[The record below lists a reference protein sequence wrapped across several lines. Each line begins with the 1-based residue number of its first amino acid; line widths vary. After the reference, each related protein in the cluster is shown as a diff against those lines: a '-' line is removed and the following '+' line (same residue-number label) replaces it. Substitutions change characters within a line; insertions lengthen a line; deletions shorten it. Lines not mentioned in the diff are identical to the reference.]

1 MALEM
6 DIAALLSE
14 AELAVREAGLLFND
28 RELAG
33 HIHHKNKT
41 DYVTEVDTGIQE
53 LLCRRLAEILP
64 EARFMGEEQD
74 NSGLDT
80 SGLVWVLDP
89 VDGTTNFNTQAEAKR
104 RLSGAHLRRAAAAR
118 HCIQP
123 RLRRVLYRHSR
134 LRRKAERTRDMR
146 QPHGDA
152 L

>member
-53 LLCRRLAEILP
+53 LLRRRLAEILP
-64 EARFMGEEQD
+64 EAGSWAR
-74 NSGLDT
+74 SR
-80 SGLVWVLDP
+80 
-89 VDGTTNFNTQAEAKR
+89 TTPDWTPPA
-104 RLSGAHLRRAAAAR
+104 LSGSSTPWTGRP
-118 HCIQP
+118 I
-123 RLRRVLYRHSR
+123 LY
-134 LRRKAERTRDMR
+134 T
-146 QPHGDA
+146 G
-152 L
+152 

>member
-53 LLCRRLAEILP
+53 LLRRRLAEILP

-80 SGLVWVLDP
+80 IRPCLGPRPRGRD
-89 VDGTTNFNTQAEAKR
+89 DQFYTQAEA
-104 RLSGAHLRRAAAAR
+104 
-118 HCIQP
+118 
-123 RLRRVLYRHSR
+123 
-134 LRRKAERTRDMR
+134 
-146 QPHGDA
+146 
-152 L
+152 